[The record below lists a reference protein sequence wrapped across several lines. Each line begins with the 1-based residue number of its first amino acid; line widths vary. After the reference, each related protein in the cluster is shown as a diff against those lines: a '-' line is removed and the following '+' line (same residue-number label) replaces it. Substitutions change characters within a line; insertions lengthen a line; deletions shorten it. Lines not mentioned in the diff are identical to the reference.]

1 MGVYGP
7 GGETTNGKAGQTD
20 AGSSDAGLANSAY
33 GVITGGSSGTKNTG
47 YDPDNNT
54 VNGTPNGGDL
64 CGGHEVRT
72 AVAGSSNVGGSSTV
86 GGGGGGVYDG
96 ATGGIAIGGR
106 GGAGLVLIQY
116 LPW

>member
-7 GGETTNGKAGQTD
+7 GGETTNGRAGQTD
-20 AGSSDAGLANSAY
+20 AGSTQAGLANSMY
-33 GVITGGSSGTKNTG
+33 GVIIGGLAGTKNTG

-54 VNGTPNGGDL
+54 VNATPNAGDL
-64 CGGHEVRT
+64 SGGHEVR
-72 AVAGSSNVGGSSTV
+72 AGVSGSSNVGGSSTV
-86 GGGGGGVYDG
+86 GGGGGGVLDG
-96 ATGGIAIGGR
+96 STAGIGIGGR